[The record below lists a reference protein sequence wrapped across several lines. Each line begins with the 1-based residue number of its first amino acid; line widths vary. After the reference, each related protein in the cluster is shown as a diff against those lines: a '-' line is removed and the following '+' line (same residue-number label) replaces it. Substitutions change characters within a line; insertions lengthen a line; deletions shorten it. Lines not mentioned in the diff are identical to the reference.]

1 MYQEKYMNKELTL
14 RFKCLF
20 EEQRRNLIYSGRVV
34 NEDFNLNPDD
44 LLDEADITSSELETS
59 MRMRLRNREAL
70 FLKKID
76 EALRRISNG
85 TFGECEQCGED
96 IDVRRL
102 EARPTATLCVHCKE
116 DQERHEHVH
125 IDGHKPKSLG
135 TRIRL
140 A

>member
-1 MYQEKYMNKELTL
+1 MNKELTL
-14 RFKCLF
+14 KFKGLF

-34 NEDFNLNPDD
+34 NEDFNLNQDD
-44 LLDEADITSSELETS
+44 LPDEADITSSELETS

-96 IDVRRL
+96 IDFRRL

-116 DQERHEHVH
+116 DQERREHVH

-135 TRIRL
+135 TRVRL